1 MAIQKAISSGT
12 LDLISSEYLIAE
24 NNDRRD
30 EVEKSS
36 IQTFIYANSKD
47 IVEFENFPELSELA
61 DQVAQTGIKPMDSKH
76 VASAIVSHC
85 DYFITTDD
93 RILKY
98 RSEKIKIV
106 GPREFARG
114 EGIEF

>member
-1 MAIQKAISSGT
+1 MPRTILLSDST
-12 LDLISSEYLIAE
+12 LKDLG
-24 NNDRRD
+24 
-30 EVEKSS
+30 
-36 IQTFIYANSKD
+36 F
-47 IVEFENFPELSELA
+47 
-61 DQVAQTGIKPMDSKH
+61 
-76 VASAIVSHC
+76 VSHC